1 MARVSAA
8 AGAVIAAFVV
18 VAALATAASAAEA
31 PAPAPAS
38 GAGVLSAPIFV
49 CFLAA
54 LLAAVLRHH

>member
-8 AGAVIAAFVV
+8 VIAAFVA

-38 GAGVLSAPIFV
+38 GAGALSAPIFV
-49 CFLAA
+49 CFLQA
-54 LLAAVLRHH
+54 LLAAFLCHH